1 HSCTTLFRSIG
12 LPNADRRADRD
23 EIIERA
29 SQAEWSQERI
39 HVLYL
44 PGVARTPVPQGQIR
58 RGGSLSHIER
68 AGLDTELEAA
78 EIELEIAVET
88 RLHEIG
94 RLILIVD
101 AHDLRS
107 DAGGI

>member
-29 SQAEWSQERI
+29 NQAEGSQERN
-39 HVLYL
+39 HVRYL

-78 EIELEIAVET
+78 EIELEIAVAT
-88 RLHEIG
+88 RMHDI
-94 RLILIVD
+94 RCHTQTVD
-101 AHDLRS
+101 ALALRPER
-107 DAGGI
+107 